1 MIIKEKSLYR
11 KFIDW
16 SKEKLGDDVW
26 EQKYEGEDGRY
37 SLGEYFFIIIPLVTI
52 YMIFQDFFDSIFDKL
67 NNTLT
72 TYFNIIVEYFS

>member
-1 MIIKEKSLYR
+1 MDKIEKW
-11 KFIDW
+11 F
-16 SKEKLGDDVW
+16 KEKLNIDLWKQYKGNG
-26 EQKYEGEDGRY
+26 EGFN
-37 SLGEYFFIIIPLVTI
+37 SAGEAIIIISLVFI

>member
-16 SKEKLGDDVW
+16 SKEKLGDDLW
-26 EQKYEGEDGRY
+26 KQYKGNGEGFN
-37 SLGEYFFIIIPLVTI
+37 SAGEAIIIISLVFI